1 MQDISLQLQ
10 PVITR
15 FKKQVNARAV
25 VLLDPVYMKGDASE
39 IAGLKTEE
47 VTLTM
52 EQLTEYI
59 NDFAKN
65 TKKFLGNIHID
76 DESAPRTV
84 YISTEDRRVFMCR
97 FFVQNKNAS
106 ESFPIYMG
114 LTIKK
119 DLDAIREGREK
130 EWDYPQYVFDR
141 MWETVKEIQEIY
153 ASY

>member
-114 LTIKK
+114 LTIKE
-119 DLDAIREGREK
+119 R
-130 EWDYPQYVFDR
+130 P
-141 MWETVKEIQEIY
+141 
-153 ASY
+153 